1 MIFLS
6 YKLFANSFFM
16 NIQEKNC
23 ILILFWKKI
32 FIQMKNKIIDLF
44 FLNDKKETIREDENK
59 YILLLHIFWNI
70 ILIV

>member
-1 MIFLS
+1 
-6 YKLFANSFFM
+6 
-16 NIQEKNC
+16 
-23 ILILFWKKI
+23 
-32 FIQMKNKIIDLF
+32 MKNKIIDLF